1 MKNVYEVKE
10 IQRLH
15 EEYGSI
21 REVARLTGISRNTVR
36 KYLRRIEALKS
47 GKAEEVVKRKPV
59 SFKRRTIETRTVA
72 RIEEL
77 LEFNKSKPKKLR
89 FTAKKIW
96 QVVVK
101 EGHKISYTS
110 VKRIVRK
117 WKEEHGQRDVYII
130 QQPDGRRAEFDWG
143 TAELIIGGEKGKY
156 SAAFMVLNHSLYRF
170 SRVFERESAQEVMQ
184 AHMDF
189 FEEIGGVPQEI
200 FYDNMKVVK
209 DRKSLNKNFVKFAT
223 FYGFTPKLCNPYSPQ
238 EKGTDE
244 ESVGFVR
251 NWVFSERNE
260 FDSLEE
266 ANEYLKEQLAELNAS
281 PVHGRELVP
290 VKALKEEKLKALP
303 VASYNNYR
311 LEERIISRYSLIMLD
326 GNYYSV
332 PEEYPGKKVQL
343 KIYPNHIELLKEGK
357 TVASHKRLRGKGKYA
372 IEITHYLNTLRK
384 KPGALAGSRAFQAL
398 NNTLRILFDKHYTT
412 RPREFVQLLE
422 LLKDYDEKTFCEKLE
437 ELFENGIIPTVDI
450 MRNLLQQKPIQYE
463 PFDYPLKIQIDHGDP
478 SEFDKLAGVHRG

>member
-1 MKNVYEVKE
+1 VKNVYEVKK

-117 WKEEHGQRDVYII
+117 
-130 QQPDGRRAEFDWG
+130 GRRAEFDWG
-143 TAELIIGGEKGKY
+143 TVELIIGGEKGKY

-332 PEEYPGKKVQL
+332 PEEYPG
-343 KIYPNHIELLKEGK
+343 LKEGK